1 MGRVA
6 RGSGVQ
12 PEELDELLMQYQ
24 KLSQMVKKMG
34 GMKSLFNNPNM
45 DMNSLAKGT
54 ASARQ
59 MQQLQGEMAKV
70 MDPRILQQMG
80 GMGGLPNMKGMN
92 MKNMQSMMKNFMK

>member
-1 MGRVA
+1 
-6 RGSGVQ
+6 
-12 PEELDELLMQYQ
+12 
-24 KLSQMVKKMG
+24 MVKKMG

-80 GMGGLPNMKGMN
+80 GMGGLNNMMQQLAGGNMQEMMQQMGGMGGLPNMKGMN